1 MKLEF
6 RVRVETFDVVDG
18 SLETE
23 TARRREVRVQHLHEG
38 SQLFSVSLSFLHVA
52 DGQVDGDE
60 HTKVTVVS
68 VLCVSGGWGG
78 GEGE

>member
-1 MKLEF
+1 MELEF
-6 RVRVETFDVVDG
+6 RVRVESFDVMDG
-18 SLETE
+18 SLQTE

-38 SQLFSVSLSFLHVA
+38 SQLLSVSLSLLHVA

-68 VLCVSGGWGG
+68 VLCVSVGG
-78 GEGE
+78 GGGGRE